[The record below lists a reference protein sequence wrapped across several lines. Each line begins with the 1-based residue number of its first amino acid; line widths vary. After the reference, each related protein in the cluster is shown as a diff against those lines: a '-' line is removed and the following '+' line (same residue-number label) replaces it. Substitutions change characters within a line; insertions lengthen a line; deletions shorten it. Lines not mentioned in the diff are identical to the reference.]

1 MDKEI
6 KDLLEKEIKSVK
18 QSRLKVIVGVGLL
31 IANIVLLL
39 MGILDIS
46 TLIFTLILLFSVWS
60 IIMDHG
66 INKAVLVLMRYIV
79 DEDFAKEFD
88 KEKELKENNN
98 K

>member
-6 KDLLEKEIKSVK
+6 KDLLEKEIKLVK

-31 IANIVLLL
+31 TANIVLLL

-66 INKAVLVLMRYIV
+66 INKSVLVLMRYIV
-79 DEDFAKEFD
+79 DEEYAKEFD
-88 KEKELKENNN
+88 KEN
-98 K
+98 KK

>member
-60 IIMDHG
+60 IVMDHG
-66 INKAVLVLMRYIV
+66 INKSVLVLMRYIV
-79 DEDFAKEFD
+79 DEEYAKEFD
-88 KEKELKENNN
+88 KEN
-98 K
+98 KK

>member
-31 IANIVLLL
+31 TANIVLLL

-60 IIMDHG
+60 IVMDHG
-66 INKAVLVLMRYIV
+66 INESVLVLMRYIV
-79 DEDFAKEFD
+79 DEEYAKEFD
-88 KEKELKENNN
+88 KENQK
-98 K
+98 

>member
-31 IANIVLLL
+31 TANIVLLL
-39 MGILDIS
+39 MGILEIS
-46 TLIFTLILLFSVWS
+46 TLILTLILIFSVWS

-66 INKAVLVLMRYIV
+66 INKSVLALMRYIV
-79 DEDFAKEFD
+79 DEEYAKEFD
-88 KEKELKENNN
+88 KENQK
-98 K
+98 

>member
-31 IANIVLLL
+31 TANIVLLL
-39 MGILDIS
+39 MGILEIS

-60 IIMDHG
+60 IVMDHG
-66 INKAVLVLMRYIV
+66 INKSVLVLMRYIV
-79 DEDFAKEFD
+79 DEEYAKEFD
-88 KEKELKENNN
+88 KKNN

>member
-31 IANIVLLL
+31 TANIVLLL
-39 MGILDIS
+39 MGILEIS

-60 IIMDHG
+60 IVMDHG
-66 INKAVLVLMRYIV
+66 INKAVLALMRYIV
-79 DEDFAKEFD
+79 DEEYAKEFD
-88 KEKELKENNN
+88 KKNEK
-98 K
+98 

>member
-31 IANIVLLL
+31 TANIVLLL

-60 IIMDHG
+60 IVMDHG
-66 INKAVLVLMRYIV
+66 INKSVLVLMRYIV
-79 DEDFAKEFD
+79 DEEYAKEFD
-88 KEKELKENNN
+88 KEN
-98 K
+98 KK

>member
-6 KDLLEKEIKSVK
+6 KDLLEKEIKSVN

-31 IANIVLLL
+31 TANIVLLL
-39 MGILDIS
+39 MGILEIS
-46 TLIFTLILLFSVWS
+46 TLIFTLILIFSVWS

-66 INKAVLVLMRYIV
+66 INKSVLALMRYIV
-79 DEDFAKEFD
+79 DEKYAKEFD
-88 KEKELKENNN
+88 KENNN

>member
-1 MDKEI
+1 MEKEI
-6 KDLLEKEIKSVK
+6 KDLLEKEIKSVN

-31 IANIVLLL
+31 TANIVLLL
-39 MGILDIS
+39 MGILEIS

-79 DEDFAKEFD
+79 DEKYAKEFD
-88 KEKELKENNN
+88 KENNN

>member
-6 KDLLEKEIKSVK
+6 KDLLEKEIKSVN

-31 IANIVLLL
+31 TANIVLLL

-60 IIMDHG
+60 IVMDHG
-66 INKAVLVLMRYIV
+66 INKSVLVLMRYIV
-79 DEDFAKEFD
+79 DEEYAKEFD
-88 KEKELKENNN
+88 KKNN

>member
-31 IANIVLLL
+31 TANIVLLL

-60 IIMDHG
+60 IVMDHG
-66 INKAVLVLMRYIV
+66 INKAVLALMRYIV
-79 DEDFAKEFD
+79 DEEYAKEFD
-88 KEKELKENNN
+88 KEN
-98 K
+98 KK

>member
-6 KDLLEKEIKSVK
+6 KELLEKEIKSVK

-60 IIMDHG
+60 IVMDHG
-66 INKAVLVLMRYIV
+66 INKSVLVLMRYIV
-79 DEDFAKEFD
+79 DEEYAKEFD
-88 KEKELKENNN
+88 KKNEK
-98 K
+98 

>member
-31 IANIVLLL
+31 TANIVLLL

-60 IIMDHG
+60 IVIDHG
-66 INKAVLVLMRYIV
+66 INKSVLVLMRYIV
-79 DEDFAKEFD
+79 DEEYAKEFD
-88 KEKELKENNN
+88 KKN
-98 K
+98 KK